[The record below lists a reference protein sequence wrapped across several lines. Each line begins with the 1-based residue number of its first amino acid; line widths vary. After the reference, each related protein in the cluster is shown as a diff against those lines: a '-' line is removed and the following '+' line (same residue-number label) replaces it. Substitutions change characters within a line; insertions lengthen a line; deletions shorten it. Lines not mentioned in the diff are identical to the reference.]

1 MSEGSREGEE
11 RSKGPKF
18 AIILKLPP
26 HIITFFL
33 SQELVEEIDGLL
45 NDIDGV
51 GYVHGKFYLMAR
63 YSHKQIIWSTSK
75 N

>member
-1 MSEGSREGEE
+1 MSESTREWEE

-18 AIILKLPP
+18 AILKLSPY
-26 HIITFFL
+26 HNVFL